1 MLTPISVAR
10 CWAVTTMP
18 FSAAT
23 GRIEAA
29 SAAGTA
35 ASRPMQATSA
45 EIRKSVAT
53 REIGLNSTDLSLL
66 IQYFDAPA
74 HRGVEGSRLLLGG
87 VISECSTDVAL
98 PSLPRPSRWEQ
109 A

>member
-1 MLTPISVAR
+1 
-10 CWAVTTMP
+10 MP

-35 ASRPMQATSA
+35 ASDPMQEASMVT
-45 EIRKSVAT
+45 RKSVAT

-66 IQYFDAPA
+66 IQYFAMPA
-74 HRGVEGSRLLLGG
+74 HRGVEGSRLLFGE
-87 VISECSTDVAL
+87 VISECSPGVAL
-98 PSLPRPSRWEQ
+98 PSLPRPSRWGQ
-109 A
+109 VDSCSHH